1 MDGDTMLGHM
11 SPVVH
16 PKEWNL
22 IRVPLRKIGDKYDVF
37 VSDDLVRHYD
47 ERTLPD
53 VLKSKMAMILASPQ
67 PNLIPDERLQKLN
80 VYSVTMP
87 ELALVGW
94 RVSDTWFCLALDRLT
109 LNSLKGGT
117 LTKEKENA

>member
-16 PKEWNL
+16 PKDWNL

-67 PNLIPDERLQKLN
+67 PNLIPENRLQKLN

-94 RVSDTWFCLALDRLT
+94 RVSETWFCLALDRLT

-117 LTKEKENA
+117 LTKEKEDA

>member
-16 PKEWNL
+16 HKDWNL

-67 PNLIPDERLQKLN
+67 PNLIPEDRLQKLN

>member
-16 PKEWNL
+16 PKDWNL

-67 PNLIPDERLQKLN
+67 PNLIPEDRLQKLN

-94 RVSDTWFCLALDRLT
+94 RVSETWFCLALDRLT

>member
-16 PKEWNL
+16 PKDWNL
-22 IRVPLRKIGDKYDVF
+22 IRVPLRKVDNKYDVF

-67 PNLIPDERLQKLN
+67 PNLIPEERLQKLN

-94 RVSDTWFCLALDRLT
+94 RISETWFCLAIDRLT

>member
-1 MDGDTMLGHM
+1 MLGHM

-16 PKEWNL
+16 PKDWNL

-67 PNLIPDERLQKLN
+67 PNLIPEHRLQKLD
-80 VYSVTMP
+80 VYSVSMP

-117 LTKEKENA
+117 LIKEKENA

>member
-1 MDGDTMLGHM
+1 MLGHM

-16 PKEWNL
+16 PKDWNL
-22 IRVPLRKIGDKYDVF
+22 IRVPLRKVNNKYSVY

-53 VLKSKMAMILASPQ
+53 VLKTKMAMILASPQ
-67 PNLIPDERLQKLN
+67 PDLIPEEHLQRLQ
-80 VYSVTMP
+80 VYIVTMP
-87 ELALVGW
+87 ELGLVGW
-94 RVSDTWFCLALDRLT
+94 RSSETWFCLVLDRLT

-117 LTKEKENA
+117 LNKETQNA

>member
-16 PKEWNL
+16 PKDWNL
-22 IRVPLRKIGDKYDVF
+22 IRVPLHKFENKYSVY

-47 ERTLPD
+47 EKTLPD

-67 PNLIPDERLQKLN
+67 PNLIPEDRLQKLD
-80 VYSVTMP
+80 VYSVSMP

>member
-16 PKEWNL
+16 PRDWNL

-94 RVSDTWFCLALDRLT
+94 RVSETWFCLALDRLT

-117 LTKEKENA
+117 LTKEKEDA

>member
-16 PKEWNL
+16 PKDWNL

-67 PNLIPDERLQKLN
+67 PNLIPEDRLQKLN

-94 RVSDTWFCLALDRLT
+94 RVSETWFCLALDRLT

-117 LTKEKENA
+117 LTKEKEDA

>member
-16 PKEWNL
+16 HKDWNL

-94 RVSDTWFCLALDRLT
+94 RVSETWFCLALDRLT

-117 LTKEKENA
+117 LTKEKEDA

>member
-16 PKEWNL
+16 PKDWNL

-67 PNLIPDERLQKLN
+67 PNLIPEDRLQKLD

>member
-1 MDGDTMLGHM
+1 
-11 SPVVH
+11 
-16 PKEWNL
+16 
-22 IRVPLRKIGDKYDVF
+22 
-37 VSDDLVRHYD
+37 
-47 ERTLPD
+47 LPD

-67 PNLIPDERLQKLN
+67 PNLIPEDRLQKLN

-94 RVSDTWFCLALDRLT
+94 RVSDTWFCLVIDRLT

>member
-1 MDGDTMLGHM
+1 MLGHM

-16 PKEWNL
+16 PRDWNL

-67 PNLIPDERLQKLN
+67 PNLIPEDRLQKLN

-117 LTKEKENA
+117 LTKEKEDA

>member
-16 PKEWNL
+16 PKDWNL

-94 RVSDTWFCLALDRLT
+94 RVSETWFCLALDRLT

-117 LTKEKENA
+117 LTKEKEDA

>member
-16 PKEWNL
+16 PKDWNL

-67 PNLIPDERLQKLN
+67 PNLIPETRLQKLD
-80 VYSVTMP
+80 VYSVSMP

-94 RVSDTWFCLALDRLT
+94 RASDTWFCLVLDRLT

-117 LTKEKENA
+117 LTKEKEDA

>member
-16 PKEWNL
+16 PKDWNL

-67 PNLIPDERLQKLN
+67 PNLIPEDRLQKLN

-117 LTKEKENA
+117 LTKEKEDA

>member
-16 PKEWNL
+16 PKDWNL

-67 PNLIPDERLQKLN
+67 PNLIPEDRLQKLN